1 MLNNP
6 EEYQKFYPG
15 DDYVDILGVDIY
27 NFGGDEQYLKSLKS
41 DITVMKDFAKI
52 HQKPYAL
59 TETGNT
65 HPENPKWWTEVL
77 QKGIEDSG
85 ISWFLLWRNAR
96 PSHYFATYPGELSSE
111 NFIEFTKNL
120 ELLSL
125 DDIKK
130 IKVKAAQ

>member
-1 MLNNP
+1 
-6 EEYQKFYPG
+6 
-15 DDYVDILGVDIY
+15 
-27 NFGGDEQYLKSLKS
+27 
-41 DITVMKDFAKI
+41 MKDFAKI

-111 NFIEFTKNL
+111 NFNL
-120 ELLSL
+120 KG
-125 DDIKK
+125 IKFRRNYGK
-130 IKVKAAQ
+130 SIIDTNR